1 MERGGVRDVPVPVPV
16 PVPEREA
23 DKARPSRARASASAS
38 APEAVRL
45 SGIAQDSRG
54 RLLPTINTGI
64 LPSYREERPLVLRNR
79 RHAKNE
85 QAPGRH
91 SQKISASVRHDQQE
105 NKKISL
111 AAAPSSVRSL
121 RDPRGAHFSN
131 QSNRINY
138 STKGRTELI
147 RSPYMYHVQLPLRC
161 QSCFER
167 RLRRNYVGICTRTIC
182 RRWRRH
188 RSQRLFR

>member
-1 MERGGVRDVPVPVPV
+1 MEKLGPSSSIPGGQAGNRQRLIAQAAYSMAMRNVWVGAAIADTLRFQCPFPFLPFRQRHFAYLGTPASLSVTAPLYPTGPAEGGGGGGGAGERSGRAGAGA
-16 PVPEREA
+16 EREA

-91 SQKISASVRHDQQE
+91 SQNICVR
-105 NKKISL
+105 
-111 AAAPSSVRSL
+111 PS
-121 RDPRGAHFSN
+121 
-131 QSNRINY
+131 
-138 STKGRTELI
+138 
-147 RSPYMYHVQLPLRC
+147 
-161 QSCFER
+161 
-167 RLRRNYVGICTRTIC
+167 
-182 RRWRRH
+182 
-188 RSQRLFR
+188 